1 MSQGTHASDDYEAR
15 LEAGHSNPLVA
26 AGRWVVAL
34 ASASFGDGEFE
45 ANEPQVVVHS
55 RVDDSVLLRMTTS
68 SLEEAERL
76 IVQIR
81 KDLENLSPDEFR
93 AEWESAGDQE
103 G

>member
-1 MSQGTHASDDYEAR
+1 MTEETHASSGYEAR
-15 LEAGHSNPLVA
+15 LEAVKTGPLRA

-34 ASASFGDGEFE
+34 ASATLGDAKFE

-55 RVDDSVLLRMTTS
+55 RLDDSVLLSLHTS

-81 KDLENLSPDEFR
+81 EDLDSMTVEEFKN
-93 AEWESAGDQE
+93 EWLPANDDR
-103 G
+103 

>member
-1 MSQGTHASDDYEAR
+1 MTEETHASADYEAR
-15 LEAGHSNPLVA
+15 LEAVETGPLKA

-34 ASASFGDGEFE
+34 ASATLGDGEFE

-55 RVDDSVLLRMTTS
+55 RVDDSVLLRIRTS

-81 KDLENLSPDEFR
+81 EDLETMSAEEFKD
-93 AEWESAGDQE
+93 EWEAAGDKR
-103 G
+103 